1 MEKSSRK
8 AWNAAIDA
16 MAKKLIGYYDEGE
29 RYLGY
34 SIAFNIKRVAEELK
48 EVKRDAVPDTEAA
61 TE

>member
-1 MEKSSRK
+1 MEKTSRD

-16 MAKKLIGYYDEGE
+16 MTEKLIGYYDHKDK
-29 RYLGY
+29 YLGY
-34 SIAFNIKRVAEELK
+34 SIAFNVKRIAEELK